1 MKNYFLISEFAK
13 LRGININSLRYYEK
27 LGILKPAYIDENTN
41 YRYYSVEQISLLN
54 KIILCIQLGI
64 SLKEMATY
72 IDENGELQSQKL
84 LEQGRVIAQK
94 RIKEMENNLKY
105 IENSLRSI
113 EVNKE
118 FAGKKRKYI
127 RKIDERKVIITD
139 FCDGSPDVK
148 KNVSEISEI
157 YKIAQKNDL
166 YPILPAGQVIELD
179 ESGKVRIRFFLEIL
193 NCEKESGI
201 DEKIFDRKAKIETIP
216 AGEYTCAQV
225 ELGQEIDL
233 EKIIRRNWGK
243 EEKITIIMDNVMEE
257 KYSFGK
263 SISEMQKLEKVL
275 CF

>member
-27 LGILKPAYIDENTN
+27 LGILKPAYIDERTN

-105 IENSLRSI
+105 IENSLNSI

-118 FAGKKRKYI
+118 FAGKEGKYI
-127 RKIDERKVIITD
+127 RKIEARRVLTTD
-139 FCDGSPDVK
+139 CYYGSPDIK
-148 KNVSEISEI
+148 KFVSEISEI

-166 YPILPAGQVIELD
+166 YPILPAGQIIDLD
-179 ESGKVRIRFFLEIL
+179 ESGKMTIRFFLEVL
-193 NCEKESGI
+193 NCEEDDDINFSDKSM
-201 DEKIFDRKAKIETIP
+201 KIETIP
-216 AGEYTCAQV
+216 AGEYSCIRT
-225 ELGQEIDL
+225 ELGPNIDL
-233 EKIIRRNWGK
+233 ENLICSNWGK
-243 EEKITIIMDNVMEE
+243 EEKITVIMDNVVAE

-263 SISEMQKLEKVL
+263 SISEMQRLEKPFPV
-275 CF
+275 